1 MLAML
6 TSEPLK
12 LSPQRE
18 AFARAV
24 VEGMSAS
31 EAYRT
36 AFKVGPTTKPATV
49 HVQASRLLAAPKI
62 APRVT
67 ELRAR
72 AAEQTAI
79 TIGDIATM
87 LIEDRQ
93 LAHKRGDAAA
103 RETAMSLA
111 KLLGHYTDRQHVT
124 TVNRNRTTI
133 EPASPAAAWLE
144 GLLRGPAT
152 TGRA

>member
-1 MLAML
+1 ML

-24 VEGMSAS
+24 VEGVSAS

-36 AFKVGPTTKPATV
+36 AFNVAPSTKPATI
-49 HVQASRLLAAPKI
+49 HVQASRLLADPKI

-67 ELRAR
+67 ELRAL

-79 TIGDIATM
+79 TIGDIANM

-93 LAHKRGDAAA
+93 LAHKRGDATAA
-103 RETAMSLA
+103 RETTMSLA

-124 TVNRNRTTI
+124 TVNRNRTTT
-133 EPASPAAAWLE
+133 EPASPAV
-144 GLLRGPAT
+144 
-152 TGRA
+152 GRA